1 MSKVGRNEP
10 CPCGSG
16 KKYKKCC
23 GNSKVIE
30 FPSVTIKEE
39 LDRAFQRFQDHIVN
53 HYAEL
58 LPTSKPQSQE
68 EHLGQFF
75 SLLQGSVFDKQ
86 EDGTTIMDDFVE
98 QEKEKVSRPLSKES
112 LVAWTDAAAGVFAL
126 DDHEDAVIV
135 KSVFDDSTFSIVKES
150 IPLEDIASAPYYFGV
165 LMKWG
170 DVHQFMPIAIPQD
183 EERFKAYM
191 EKLSDEQKTEEYF
204 TAHLAEQ
211 FRMWVRQETGER
223 EWDARPED
231 KEVLDLFEET
241 VEDDVVGK
249 KAYDRVR
256 NAWGNFCETEVPTIR
271 KAGVFAAALEFM
283 ASENV
288 TKKQIAEKYSVS
300 PSSMTRRIKEIEVYM

>member
-30 FPSVTIKEE
+30 FPSTTIKEE
-39 LDRAFQRFQDHIVN
+39 LDGAFQRFQDHIVN
-53 HYAEL
+53 NHSEL

-68 EHLGQFF
+68 EHLEQFF

-86 EDGTTIMDDFVE
+86 EDGTTIMDGFVE
-98 QEKEKVSRPLSKES
+98 QEKENVTRPLSKES

-126 DDHEDAVIV
+126 DNQEDAVTV
-135 KSVFDDSTFSIVKES
+135 KSVFHDSTFSIVKDS
-150 IPLEDIASAPYYFGV
+150 IPLEDITSAPYYFGV

-183 EERFKAYM
+183 EEHFNAYM
-191 EKLSDEQKTEEYF
+191 EKLSDEQKTQDYF

-211 FRMWVRQETGER
+211 FRMWIHQETDER

-231 KEVLDLFEET
+231 KEVLELFEDT
-241 VEDDVVGK
+241 VEEGVQGTG
-249 KAYDRVR
+249 AYDQVEK
-256 NAWGNFCETEVPTIR
+256 AWVAFCETEAPTIR
-271 KAGVFAAALEFM
+271 KAGVFAAALEFI
-283 ASENV
+283 ASEDV